1 MPGLVLHSV
10 SRVLVFLLRATS
22 DLASRTFFANA
33 VDAREDY
40 VILSRPLDRDRSQRG
55 ESIYISRQILELMS
69 FCDGYAFQY

>member
-1 MPGLVLHSV
+1 MPGLVPHSL
-10 SRVLVFLLRATS
+10 RGVLVFLLGATS

-55 ESIYISRQILELMS
+55 ESIYISSNIGINEFL
-69 FCDGYAFQY
+69 